1 ERWRSVSRSS
11 SARRAS
17 PRRITRIRALPDSSE
32 RNSQEFRRQARWNSC
47 EFRYEHERGASAPR
61 SSHQGADA
69 PARQPLSRSLQSST
83 RAANDPSEPAKVAHR
98 MTDRSQ
104 RRTDSRAR
112 WRWTIWVCF
121 LLLWSVAL
129 LTPDPIGFLLRR
141 APAGVVVSHS
151 ILFLLAK

>member
-1 ERWRSVSRSS
+1 
-11 SARRAS
+11 
-17 PRRITRIRALPDSSE
+17 
-32 RNSQEFRRQARWNSC
+32 
-47 EFRYEHERGASAPR
+47 
-61 SSHQGADA
+61 
-69 PARQPLSRSLQSST
+69 
-83 RAANDPSEPAKVAHR
+83 

-151 ILFLLAK
+151 ILFLLAKGLHVTAYALAAILTGWLRAPSPWRWMLLAFWFLHAGATEVGQRFVPGRTGSLNDVALDHIGLLIGLALSRRWWRSTG